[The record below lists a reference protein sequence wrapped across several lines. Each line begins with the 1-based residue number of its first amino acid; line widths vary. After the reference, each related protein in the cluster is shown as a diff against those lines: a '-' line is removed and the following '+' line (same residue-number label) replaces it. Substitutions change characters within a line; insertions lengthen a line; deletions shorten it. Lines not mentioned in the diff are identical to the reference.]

1 MSVLDPLQGFL
12 SWQSALQGS
21 STSQCT
27 KLHWNSIEESQQN
40 IIELVIRPVDF
51 QGKVG
56 LKTWE
61 VRDKK
66 KAAKK
71 AKRAE
76 MKKLSLHSRAESRKL
91 KAQSKSG

>member
-1 MSVLDPLQGFL
+1 M
-12 SWQSALQGS
+12 
-21 STSQCT
+21 
-27 KLHWNSIEESQQN
+27 
-40 IIELVIRPVDF
+40 VIRPVDF

-56 LKTWE
+56 LKTRE